1 MIKVKIMEEELNYV
15 ALTFKTQGTST
26 HEKPN
31 EMEVIYDVVKTEEQE
46 RNTSSV
52 VPEKQK
58 MELIYDVVKTEEQE
72 RKTKNGKKAQL
83 CTGLHLV
90 AAGSGILCVI
100 LLFGVTALG
109 IYLNTVMSELSSEN
123 IKLTGR
129 ERQLERK
136 AEELTR
142 ERDRLNW
149 TIEAILEY
157 DNFRVNAYC
166 PQKVCKPCLDGWVQ
180 FQSNCYLFS
189 KADYYSRKVWKK
201 GLDECRQTNAN
212 LVVIDSQEE
221 QEFISNHTIYS
232 SEYQGYWIG
241 LSNKNPVNTWM
252 WVDGSNIT
260 VSFWKT
266 EEDRKDS
273 CALSLNHADSL
284 AKWDKVT
291 CDSWNPWICETR
303 AVIKPD

>member
-52 VPEKQK
+52 VPE
-58 MELIYDVVKTEEQE
+58 
-72 RKTKNGKKAQL
+72 NGKKAQL